1 MTTSFHEFHLIPALL
16 EAVADM
22 GYTRPTPIQAEA
34 IPVGLAGRDLIGCAS
49 TGTGKTAAFL
59 LPILQRLHKGTRGK
73 CGALVLSPV
82 RELAMQIDEQALA
95 LGYHV
100 GLTAVSVVGGVDMR
114 PQERAL
120 RAGAEI
126 VVATPGRLLDHM
138 RFDYVDFSALEVLVL
153 DEADRMLDMGFLP
166 DIRRILRALPAERQ
180 TMMFSA
186 TMPPEIRQLAS
197 DILRDPVTI
206 LVGSQKLAS
215 GIAQSVYPVAQSRK
229 AALLTTLL
237 RRDAMRSVLVFVK
250 RKADADRLARMV
262 SRSGVAAT
270 SIHSDRRQEDRIAA
284 LEAFRRGEYPVLIA
298 TDVAARGIDVEGIS
312 HVVNFDVP
320 FSSDDYIH
328 RGGRTARAG
337 AVGEV
342 ITFVAPDEEADLC
355 AIEKPIGTT
364 LPRVILPNFDHGMHE
379 HVPPAVRPPGSRER
393 SGPPRRRDGR
403 GRRAAASRGHETESA
418 VVARGVDDRRSGRE
432 RRGAHQGVGAHER
445 GAAGGAASTGAAS
458 AGDVAAA
465 DNRDA
470 GGAAP
475 RRRRRRRGRAK
486 GSSPASPPGEH

>member
-1 MTTSFHEFHLIPALL
+1 MTAPLQKLQLIPALT
-16 EAVADM
+16 EAMRDM

-34 IPVGLAGRDLIGCAS
+34 IPVVLAGRDLIGCAS

-59 LPILQRLHKGTRGK
+59 LPILQRLHAGTVRGK
-73 CGALVLSPV
+73 LRALVLSPT

-138 RFDYVDFSALEVLVL
+138 RFGYVDYAALEVVVL

-166 DIRRILRALPAERQ
+166 DIRRILGSLPIERQ
-180 TMMFSA
+180 TLMFSA
-186 TMPPEIRQLAS
+186 TMASDIRALAN
-197 DILRDPVTI
+197 DILRDPVVVM
-206 LVGSQKLAS
+206 VGAQKPAS
-215 GIAQSVYPVAQSRK
+215 GIVQSVYPVAQARK
-229 AALLTTLL
+229 TQLLTTLL
-237 RRDAMRSVLVFVK
+237 RREAMSSVLVFVK
-250 RKADADRLARMV
+250 RKSDADQLARAIT
-262 SRSGVAAT
+262 RSGVRTT

-284 LEAFRRGEYPVLIA
+284 LEAFRRGQYAVLVA

-337 AVGEV
+337 AAGEV
-342 ITFVAPDEEADLC
+342 ITFVSPAEEERLC
-355 AIEKPIGTT
+355 AIEKGIAAT
-364 LPRVILPNFDHGMHE
+364 LPRVVLPNFDHGTHA
-379 HVPPAVRPPGSRER
+379 HVPPPLGAP
-393 SGPPRRRDGR
+393 
-403 GRRAAASRGHETESA
+403 
-418 VVARGVDDRRSGRE
+418 AR
-432 RRGAHQGVGAHER
+432 
-445 GAAGGAASTGAAS
+445 TG
-458 AGDVAAA
+458 
-465 DNRDA
+465 
-470 GGAAP
+470 
-475 RRRRRRRGRAK
+475 RRRRRRPRRR
-486 GSSPASPPGEH
+486 PVGEV

>member
-1 MTTSFHEFHLIPALL
+1 LLSFEISQITCGWLSMTTSFSDFDLIPALT

-59 LPILQRLHKGTRGK
+59 LPILQRLSTGPRNV
-73 CGALVLSPV
+73 CRALVLSPT

-95 LGYHV
+95 IGYHV

-138 RFDYVDFSALEVLVL
+138 RFDYVDFAALEVLVL

-166 DIRRILRALPAERQ
+166 DIRRILRALPPDRQ
-180 TMMFSA
+180 TLMFSA
-186 TMPPEIRQLAS
+186 TMASEIRQLAN
-197 DILRDPVTI
+197 DILKDPVPI
-206 LVGSQKLAS
+206 LIGAQQRPAS
-215 GIAQSVYPVAQSRK
+215 GIVQSVYPVAQGRK
-229 AALLTTLL
+229 TALLTTLIQ
-237 RRDAMRSVLVFVK
+237 REQMRSVLVFVK
-250 RKADADRLARMV
+250 RKVDADRLARAV
-262 SRSGVAAT
+262 TRGAAPAT

-320 FSSDDYIH
+320 FSPDDYIH

-342 ITFVAPDEEADLC
+342 LTFVAPEEEDDLQ
-355 AIEKPIGTT
+355 AIEKTIGLT
-364 LPRVILPNFDHGMHE
+364 LPRVILPNFDHGVHE
-379 HVPPAVRPPGSRER
+379 HVPRPVVEDER
-393 SGPPRRRDGR
+393 GRRGGR
-403 GRRAAASRGHETESA
+403 GRSR
-418 VVARGVDDRRSGRE
+418 RRSGGSRSAPAAAHD
-432 RRGAHQGVGAHER
+432 GAGAT
-445 GAAGGAASTGAAS
+445 AGQADTAS
-458 AGDVAAA
+458 AAA
-465 DNRDA
+465 DE
-470 GGAAP
+470 AP
-475 RRRRRRRGRAK
+475 AKRRRRRRRRP
-486 GSSPASPPGEH
+486 SSGTTVPAE